1 MLFCKLWS
9 WHSEALVKSRR
20 ILYKN
25 IGGLGN
31 LDFIRP
37 HRLPPVNSA
46 LSPHIKQQMAKRMET
61 TVQWSKP
68 LSDREQNELLKCQK
82 KNTKAGRK
90 ITDRDGELVKKPIGQ
105 SCTGCQALFSN
116 SVHARG
122 GRECKKKKRTKRK
135 QSLLLLNTAH
145 MLLHSCRPIQLN
157 PVLYR
162 TYHCGPLS
170 PLICCQTGRPGRKP
184 WRGSCVNHAEEK
196 EITVETVKADW
207 GLIPLLTCSQHA
219 ALPPTSS
226 PPVRLWQTPITWTIW
241 RVWTKAVKGV
251 DTWV

>member
-1 MLFCKLWS
+1 MSKKTQRLGEKLQTETENLLRS
-9 WHSEALVKSRR
+9 LLANPALAAKLCFQTQSMHVE
-20 ILYKN
+20 
-25 IGGLGN
+25 GE
-31 LDFIRP
+31 
-37 HRLPPVNSA
+37 SA
-46 LSPHIKQQMAKRMET
+46 
-61 TVQWSKP
+61 
-68 LSDREQNELLKCQK
+68 
-82 KNTKAGRK
+82 
-90 ITDRDGELVKKPIGQ
+90 
-105 SCTGCQALFSN
+105 
-116 SVHARG
+116 
-122 GRECKKKKRTKRK
+122 KKKRTKRK

-226 PPVRLWQTPITWTIW
+226 P
-241 RVWTKAVKGV
+241 AVHYMNHTEGLN
-251 DTWV
+251 